1 METLKKPSSADTR
14 SKMNRLLVVSL
25 VALVSYMSL
34 IFYLSGQPAD
44 VSAGVEIL
52 EIPRIILHM
61 GEYAILGLLMNSA
74 MMQVS
79 SKVPRS
85 VFFSSAF
92 CCLYGVTDEIHQF
105 FVPTRCFDI
114 YDILADTIGGIAG
127 AVFLVILLTL
137 MKVEKTR
144 SQEIRRDEAH
154 SG

>member
-1 METLKKPSSADTR
+1 METLKKPSSADMR

-25 VALVSYMSL
+25 VALVSYMTL

-52 EIPRIILHM
+52 EMPRIILHV
-61 GEYAILGLLMNSA
+61 GEYAVLGLLVNSV

-79 SKVPRS
+79 SRVLRS

-114 YDILADTIGGIAG
+114 FDILADTIGGIAG

-137 MKVEKTR
+137 IKVGKAR
-144 SQEIRRDEAH
+144 SQGI
-154 SG
+154 

>member
-1 METLKKPSSADTR
+1 MR
-14 SKMNRLLVVSL
+14 SKMNRLLAVSL
-25 VALVSYMSL
+25 IALVSYMTL

-44 VSAGVEIL
+44 VPSGVEIL
-52 EIPRIILHM
+52 EIPRIILHV
-61 GEYAILGLLMNSA
+61 GEYAILGLLMNSV

-137 MKVEKTR
+137 IKVGKMR
-144 SQEIRRDEAH
+144 PQEVRREQKH
-154 SG
+154 SR

>member
-1 METLKKPSSADTR
+1 MR

-25 VALVSYMSL
+25 VVLVSYMTL

-44 VSAGVEIL
+44 VSAGVGIL
-52 EIPRIILHM
+52 EMPRIILHV
-61 GEYAILGLLMNSA
+61 GEYAVLGLLMNSV

-79 SKVPRS
+79 TKVSRS

-127 AVFLVILLTL
+127 TVFLVIMLTL
-137 MKVEKTR
+137 IKVGKTR
-144 SQEIRRDEAH
+144 SQVI
-154 SG
+154 